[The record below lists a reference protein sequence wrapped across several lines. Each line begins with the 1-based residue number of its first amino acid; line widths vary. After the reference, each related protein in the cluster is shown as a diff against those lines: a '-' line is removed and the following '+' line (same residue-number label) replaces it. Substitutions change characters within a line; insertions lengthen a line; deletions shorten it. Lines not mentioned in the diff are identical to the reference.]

1 MKIEQIKIKETETQ
15 NPMQQA
21 EENRIRMVKRLR
33 DIADVFRRY
42 YDLTIAPRQLEE
54 VADWIEGGEG

>member
-1 MKIEQIKIKETETQ
+1 MKPEQIKNEGTETQ
-15 NPMQQA
+15 ELRQEA
-21 EENRIRMVKRLR
+21 EEKHRMARKLR
-33 DIADVFRRY
+33 EIADDLRIY